1 VGFHLTGTPQK
12 SGAVR
17 VVGLTPPAVHVT
29 NVWTGSAVVDKA
41 GVVTEPVPAHGVVL
55 LRVEP

>member
-1 VGFHLTGTPQK
+1 MVGM
-12 SGAVR
+12 
-17 VVGLTPPAVHVT
+17 TPPSVHVM

-41 GVVTEPVPAHGVVL
+41 GVVTEPVPGHGVVL